1 MGYRLYNSAGKAEF
15 DSAHQE
21 VSTRHSPDGK
31 QRWTARKGYHLDLT
45 GTRSGSGPGKPS
57 RIAVQE
63 GCDDVFAQGEQGGLT
78 RQPGPQPFTRK
89 SSPARYGP

>member
-1 MGYRLYNSAGKAEF
+1 MGYWLHNSAGKAEF

-21 VSTRHSPDGK
+21 VSTRHPHGK
-31 QRWTARKGYHLDLT
+31 QGWTARRDITLDLT

-63 GCDDVFAQGEQGGLT
+63 GCDDGFAQGERGT
-78 RQPGPQPFTRK
+78 T
-89 SSPARYGP
+89 